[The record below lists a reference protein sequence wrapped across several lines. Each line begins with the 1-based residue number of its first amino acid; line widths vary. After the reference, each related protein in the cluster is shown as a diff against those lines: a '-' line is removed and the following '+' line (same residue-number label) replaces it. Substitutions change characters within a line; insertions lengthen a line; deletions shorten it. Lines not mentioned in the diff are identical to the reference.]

1 MKPVAAQL
9 SKFHK
14 KEIDELFNKAHA
26 KYKSKE
32 LVILTAPSAYSFGRI
47 LIIASKKVGNAP
59 TRNLIRRQTKAIFY
73 QQKLFKQQQ
82 DCIIIFKKPA
92 TKLSFE
98 QLSHILVQSIH
109 AN

>member
-14 KEIDELFNKAHA
+14 KEIDELFNRAHA
-26 KYKSKE
+26 EYKSKE
-32 LVILTAPSAYSFGRI
+32 LVLLTAPSAYSFGRI

-59 TRNLIRRQTKAIFY
+59 TRNLLRRQVKAIFY
-73 QQKLFKQQQ
+73 QNKLYQHKK
-82 DCIIIFKKPA
+82 DCIIIFNKTV

-98 QLSHILVQSIH
+98 QLQNLLIRHIH
-109 AN
+109 AH